1 MLYASEVNR
10 KALRRTLISCT
21 AGTAEKKKKKAKQKG
36 ALFPVI
42 LKEGTDYKETVCVSS
57 SCSKTECSMHEQR
70 ELVLWVTG

>member
-42 LKEGTDYKETVCVSS
+42 LKEAGQTTRKRFVSLPPA
-57 SCSKTECSMHEQR
+57 QR
-70 ELVLWVTG
+70 QNVQRMSNVNWYSG